1 MGAVLPVSGFMQ
13 DLLASQ
19 FPLETDTTGTAG
31 ATGFLLKSTKREMYS
46 AGIKRIAAMARS
58 QRLE

>member
-1 MGAVLPVSGFMQ
+1 
-13 DLLASQ
+13 LLASQ